1 MKKESRDS
9 RCSPPCLA
17 SQTDFLLAR
26 HGIQAL
32 TASAWD
38 ARPCCLFIIL
48 LTDYRAAFYKKKKR
62 IKLLEDESFLPYL
75 LS

>member
-48 LTDYRAAFYKKKKR
+48 LTDYRAAFYKKKR